1 VKPPNFIHPLRRDYL
16 NTSVGT
22 SVLHT
27 TEPLMMPSPRSCDT
41 ATENISNM
49 AQLGFPWLVLAWLER
64 DITLN
69 AMAWH
74 GRGAMESNPLVAVIC
89 DLRLRWPCY
98 SKLNALL

>member
-1 VKPPNFIHPLRRDYL
+1 MKPPNFIHPLRRDYL

-74 GRGAMESNPLVAVIC
+74 GMAGEPWNPI
-89 DLRLRWPCY
+89 RL
-98 SKLNALL
+98 